1 MRGLPG
7 RHARAVAIGSV
18 LGLVVLGASAA
29 VVIAVAGHR
38 PPAVTPETRPPV
50 TAPTAAAAAAPA
62 PARTPAPT
70 AAHRPPA
77 TVVIDEGTT
86 SLTVPV
92 GALIDVR
99 LHGNPTDRWREP
111 DTTSPRILQRLS
123 ASATP
128 DGNATGTFE
137 AVAAGEAFILIER
150 STTCSSGPTG
160 GACGVEARRISVTIT
175 G

>member
-1 MRGLPG
+1 MRVPG
-7 RHARAVAIGSV
+7 RHARSVAIGSA
-18 LGLVVLGASAA
+18 LGLVVVGASA
-29 VVIAVAGHR
+29 VVVVAVAGHR
-38 PPAVTPETRPPV
+38 APAVTPGIRPPV
-50 TAPTAAAAAAPA
+50 TGPTATAAAPA

-70 AAHRPPA
+70 AARRA
-77 TVVIDEGTT
+77 GTFVLIDEGTT
-86 SLTVPV
+86 SVTVPV

-111 DTTSPRILQRLS
+111 DTSSPRILQRLS

-128 DGNATGTFE
+128 DGNAGGTFE

-150 STTCSSGPTG
+150 SITCSSGPSG
-160 GACGVEARRISVTIT
+160 GACGVEARRISVTVT